1 MLSSSPWDQSLGPRT
16 GGSPSVLEFPPNRIV
31 GPDDNE
37 FTISART
44 LRSNPNMA
52 LSLVFAATGGDREIE
67 PRS

>member
-1 MLSSSPWDQSLGPRT
+1 
-16 GGSPSVLEFPPNRIV
+16 VAEFPPNRIAGSV
-31 GPDDNE
+31 DSE

-44 LRSNPNMA
+44 SRSNPNMA